1 MDASSCSGK
10 TVASQGAWAMP
21 FDAPFKLGP
30 FTIDSEGRISPF
42 EPHAVPGFL
51 FRWRDR
57 VVRARLGE
65 GEPMAGRLMLQT
77 TIARVPSTAG
87 TPDETLRPR
96 SFDLVRW
103 LERSVPAG
111 WRVCLLADHRVW
123 LETERQIAMPIT
135 AAALMTE
142 ITCFLLDLEPFI
154 DLLDESGLTV
164 PIATALTQAAAVMP
178 PDGGPAVVAA
188 TASGATRP

>member
-10 TVASQGAWAMP
+10 TGASQGAWAMP

-57 VVRARLGE
+57 VVRARFAE
-65 GEPMAGRLMLQT
+65 AEPTAGRLMLQT
-77 TIARVPSTAG
+77 MVARVPSTAN
-87 TPDETLRPR
+87 TLDETVRPR

-103 LERSVPAG
+103 LEKSAPAG
-111 WRVCLLADHRVW
+111 CLRGCAGRQYRVLCN
-123 LETERQIAMPIT
+123 
-135 AAALMTE
+135 
-142 ITCFLLDLEPFI
+142 
-154 DLLDESGLTV
+154 
-164 PIATALTQAAAVMP
+164 ATARHH
-178 PDGGPAVVAA
+178 PDNVLQ
-188 TASGATRP
+188 